1 MPDPTSTTVQQNQYG
16 FAPDLKE
23 YADQMLG
30 DASNLTDLENN
41 PYMVYMG
48 DRVAQFSPL
57 QQLSYDNAAL
67 MQGSG
72 QLKDATATAGL
83 ASLGALNTGYTYNPL
98 NNPYIAP
105 STANLNYTA
114 NTYGGAGAGTV
125 SQASPDAYAADSYGG
140 ASAAAPTDA
149 TSQGY
154 TAEKATG
161 DTASQAKLD
170 QTKIPTAA
178 GQTTTYNPTLEYYQM
193 GDPSKVSTKSFTDT
207 GTAASYM
214 SPYMQNVVDIQQ
226 REAQRQ
232 ADIAGT
238 QQQGAAT
245 KAGAF
250 GGGRDAIMRAEAAR
264 NLALQKGDIQAQG
277 QQAAYQ
283 QAQQQFNAEQGYGLQ
298 GQIANQQAGL
308 TQGQQNLGAN
318 LGVQQLGTQTGLQ
331 TSLANLSN
339 LQQAE
344 MANKALTGQY
354 AMTQAQM
361 DQQAGMQT
369 SAQKQ
374 QAALQ
379 NAAAM
384 SQASQFGSAASNQA
398 QLANRAA
405 ENQMAQYNAGNIQ
418 QAEMQNTA
426 LASQANKSYA
436 DAYNQAQLA
445 NAQSANQMKQYNASN
460 IQQAGLQGSASK
472 NQAAQFNA
480 GQNLASAQNTA
491 QYGQAAANLNA
502 QQGQFGA
509 GLGLQGLQT
518 AMTGATTLGNL
529 GNTQYNQN
537 MGINQMQNQ
546 LGAQQQQQQ
555 QTDLNNQYQDFQSSQ
570 NYPYKQ
576 LGFMS
581 DILRGAPTTN
591 AGSTMYNYQAPP
603 SLMSQIGGLGATA
616 LGAFGASGGFKA
628 NGGMVGSYA
637 KGGLVKSKPQ
647 GLVAL
652 AIHSMA

>member
-1 MPDPTSTTVQQNQYG
+1 MADPTSTTVQRNQYG
-16 FAPDLKE
+16 FAPELKE
-23 YADQMLG
+23 YANQMLG

-125 SQASPDAYAADSYGG
+125 NQASADAYAADSYGG
-140 ASAAAPTDA
+140 ASAAAPTAA

-170 QTKIPTAA
+170 QTKIPTAV
-178 GQTTTYNPTLEYYQM
+178 GQATTYNPTLEYYQM

-418 QAEMQNTA
+418 QAEIQNTA

-445 NAQSANQMKQYNASN
+445 NAAARNQMQQYNASN

-546 LGAQQQQQQ
+546 LGAQQQQQVQ
-555 QTDLNNQYQDFQSSQ
+555 NDLNNQYQDFQGSQ

-576 LGFMS
+576 IGFMS

-603 SLMSQIGGLGATA
+603 STLSQIGGLGATA
-616 LGAFGASGGFKA
+616 LGAFGAFNKA
-628 NGGMVGSYA
+628 NGGMVGRYA
-637 KGGLVKSKPQ
+637 KGGLVRSRPQ